1 MRRHLARH
9 VPSHANGQPVEFK
22 DLAAGAQG
30 APLLGVLKLDADNL
44 GAAFRKSIPNAPNF
58 AGLQRLSERLDD
70 FFARQVDEI
79 LARPPW
85 DSLYMVFSGG
95 DDLLLVGRW
104 NVAFD
109 FAGEI
114 QERFASSF
122 AGDGLTLSGGLALV
136 KPTFPIRRAADQ
148 ADDLLATAKTQPA
161 AGASAPKDQLATF
174 GQVWK
179 WADHATVATTARRL
193 ADWVRHDVMPRGG
206 LHTLLEL
213 ALARQRGD
221 ASPVTARLAYHV
233 GRNYPP
239 AHAGGPKGELRRW
252 ADALL
257 TDFDAGTRPETRL
270 MPAILRHALTAT
282 RKETQDEP

>member
-44 GAAFRKSIPNAPNF
+44 GDAFRKSIHNAPDF

-70 FFARQVDEI
+70 FFARQVDQM
-79 LARPPW
+79 LARHPW

-95 DDLLLVGRW
+95 DDLLLVGPW

-109 FAGEI
+109 FAGEV
-114 QERFASSF
+114 QEQFAKLF
-122 AGDGLTLSGGLALV
+122 AGDGLTLSGGLALI
-136 KPTFPIRRAADQ
+136 KPTFPIRSAADH
-148 ADDLLATAKTQPA
+148 ADDLLETAKTQPA
-161 AGASAPKDQLATF
+161 VGASVAKDQLATF

-179 WADHATVATTARRL
+179 WADHATVTATSRRL
-193 ADWVRHDVMPRGG
+193 ADWVRQGVMPRGW

-213 ALARQRGD
+213 ALARNRGD

-239 AHAGGPKGELRRW
+239 AHAQGAKGQLRHW

-257 TDFDAGTRPETRL
+257 ADFDAGTRPETRL